1 MDEGG
6 LAEAGTRWDDQGVRQ
21 GTKLGFQAE
30 STSAVYNFKP
40 LNSPLLEYNL
50 KTLPGSHS
58 PRWHSSH

>member
-6 LAEAGTRWDDQGVRQ
+6 LAEADTRWDDQGVRQ
-21 GTKLGFQAE
+21 GTKLGFQEE

-40 LNSPLLEYNL
+40 LNSSLLEYNL
-50 KTLPGSHS
+50 KALPGSHS